1 MSYYFISPIN
11 INHMKRGNFTKAAVL
26 TLVGIFMTSLIWA
39 QGDKSKRPSPP
50 ETASGSAGGATITIN
65 YSSPSVKGRKIWGDL
80 VPYDKVWRAGANEA
94 TIFETNKP
102 IKIEGKELP
111 AGKYS
116 LFATPGKNEWTII
129 LNSETGQW
137 GIKRTGEA
145 NRDPSK
151 DVLTVMVKPK
161 KSASMQEHLNY
172 KVTSPGFVLSW
183 ENIVVPVAIH

>member
-1 MSYYFISPIN
+1 
-11 INHMKRGNFTKAAVL
+11 MKSGIFTRAAAL
-26 TLVGIFMTSLIWA
+26 TLAGLFLSSLLFA

-50 ETASGSAGGATITIN
+50 KTATGTAAGATITIN
-65 YSSPSVKGRKIWGDL
+65 YSSPSVKGRKIWGGL

-94 TIFETNKP
+94 TIFETSKA
-102 IKIEGKELP
+102 IKIEGKDLP

-116 LFATPGKNEWTII
+116 LFATPGENEWTII

-151 DVLTVMVKPK
+151 DVVTVMVKPK
-161 KSASMQEHLNY
+161 KSATMQESLGY
-172 KVTSPGFVLSW
+172 EVSSPGFILSW
-183 ENIVVPVAIH
+183 ENVQIPVSIQ